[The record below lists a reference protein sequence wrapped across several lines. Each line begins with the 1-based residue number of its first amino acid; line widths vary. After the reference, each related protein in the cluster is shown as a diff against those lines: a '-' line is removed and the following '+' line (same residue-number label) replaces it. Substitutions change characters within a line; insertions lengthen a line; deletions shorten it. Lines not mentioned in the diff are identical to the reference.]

1 MRSQKAL
8 AAPSLSFLS
17 FAVKA
22 PDNRIIVRGATNNKQ
37 QTTNN
42 KQQTTNNKQQT
53 TNNKQQTT
61 NNKQQTTNNLNAFR
75 VQNNSF
81 YFQNYNTITSFTTNA
96 QGISLCAFVC
106 LCSGFNT
113 GRLTSLRCTVIAS
126 IKTACSRLIP
136 KGTDF
141 WVILILIANAICK
154 RSIL

>member
-1 MRSQKAL
+1 MLRISFYHSILACMRSQKAL

-22 PDNRIIVRGATNNKQ
+22 PDNRIIVRGGTHNTQ
-37 QTTNN
+37 HTTH
-42 KQQTTNNKQQT
+42 
-53 TNNKQQTT
+53 
-61 NNKQQTTNNLNAFR
+61 NLNAFR

-81 YFQNYNTITSFTTNA
+81 HNNIITSFTTNA
-96 QGISLCAFVC
+96 QGISLCAFFC

-126 IKTACSRLIP
+126 IKTACPRLIP